1 MPSWSEISDLIR
13 NGDDLNEPPC
23 ADGEPCIGS
32 YYRCE
37 HLCSQLL
44 DFGPAGKLPVY
55 WCDDP
60 GIYPTAGSVE
70 LMTEKEA
77 THG

>member
-1 MPSWSEISDLIR
+1 MPSYAEISDLMR
-13 NGDDLNEPPC
+13 NGDDLREPPC

-44 DFGPAGKLPVY
+44 DFGAVGRLPVY
-55 WCDDP
+55 WCADP
-60 GIYPTAGSVE
+60 MCFTAASVE
-70 LMTEKEA
+70 LMTEKEV

>member
-1 MPSWSEISDLIR
+1 MPSYSEIYDR
-13 NGDDLNEPPC
+13 TMNGVPTREYPC
-23 ADGEPCIGS
+23 ESGEPCIGS

-44 DFGPAGKLPVY
+44 DFGAVGKLPVY
-55 WCDDP
+55 WCADP
-60 GIYPTAGSVE
+60 GAFETAASVE

-77 THG
+77 CHG